1 MRNCS
6 RGLRLLFV
14 ILALVLMAGC
24 STNSTFVYK
33 PVAPVAGAPKLPVKV
48 AVLPFKDGTEDF
60 TKRGSV
66 FNPESLFYN
75 LAKAG
80 IGGQITALTPDLW
93 AKALADDMASSGN
106 FQAVRFVYG
115 PSELADEEYY
125 IEGTLEKATISGSW
139 ANPSEFAL
147 GLRALRR
154 TDNQQIWQKEV
165 AHAWTNT
172 PALYQGCGAMSVQCM
187 VDRHHADT
195 NRVIQRLLT
204 EARVDFLRTLAA
216 SPRGR
221 SGESDSSP
229 AKSSAPP
236 APESADETIESIL
249 KGK

>member
-1 MRNCS
+1 MVRY
-6 RGLRLLFV
+6 LFLL
-14 ILALVLMAGC
+14 LAVLVMAGC

-33 PVAPVAGAPKLPVKV
+33 PVAPVVGAQKLPVKV

-66 FNPESLFYN
+66 FSPESLFYN

-93 AKALADDMASSGN
+93 AKALADDMVASGS

-115 PSELADEEYY
+115 QSELVDEDYY

-139 ANPSEFAL
+139 AMPSEFAL

-154 TDNQQIWQKEV
+154 TGNQQIWQKEV
-165 AHAWTNT
+165 AYAWTNT

-204 EARVDFLRTLAA
+204 EARVDLVRTLVA
-216 SPRGR
+216 SPGGR
-221 SGESDSSP
+221 TGEGGSSP
-229 AKSSAPP
+229 AKFPARP